1 MQGTF
6 LSFTSG
12 FSEIYLLNFSL
23 MKNAEN
29 RAHIS
34 VHLKTSDAPLYT
46 KCNTKNCKYEVTAK
60 QHRSIKFRIVLK
72 ICISQHS
79 DTNITAKELTLF

>member
-1 MQGTF
+1 
-6 LSFTSG
+6 
-12 FSEIYLLNFSL
+12 